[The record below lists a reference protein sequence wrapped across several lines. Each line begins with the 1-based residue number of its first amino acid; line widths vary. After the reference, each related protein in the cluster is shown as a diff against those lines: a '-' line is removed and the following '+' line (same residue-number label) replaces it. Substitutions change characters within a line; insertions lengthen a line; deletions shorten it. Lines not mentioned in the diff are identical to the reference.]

1 MKISAILSAAL
12 IVAAPAFAC
21 LETVGS
27 IDLAGHVQRITA
39 VDNGVTVC
47 DSDWGHRIDQ
57 DGHISMSCKPG
68 FVYAVTK
75 DGSMGWYKNPKNA
88 YSFKQV
94 VGGSHQTLYWN
105 EKRYGC
111 N

>member
-1 MKISAILSAAL
+1 MKLSALVPAAL
-12 IVAAPAFAC
+12 LAAAPAFAC

-27 IDLAGHVQRITA
+27 VSVTGVVERITA

-57 DGHISMSCKPG
+57 DNHISVTCKAG

-75 DGSMGWYKNPKNA
+75 DGSMGWYKNPKTA
-88 YSFKQV
+88 YSFRQV
-94 VGGSHQTLYWN
+94 VGGGHQTLYWN

-111 N
+111 K